1 MTGVPDWMHAIFG
14 QTLVLA
20 VGATRIAAAF
30 ALMPL
35 LSPETV
41 PALVRNSIFL
51 CFGIIVVTLQPQLTE
66 MALPTV
72 QWILVFG
79 KEALVGVV
87 IGFFFG
93 TMLWAFE
100 AAGQIIDAKVG
111 ATMAQIVDP
120 LSGHQT
126 SLTGEFLA
134 RLANFVFMFS
144 GGLLLMV
151 GTILDSYALWPIGS
165 LTPVL
170 SLRSL
175 SLFEGEFSRLM
186 TIAVMLASP
195 ALVVL
200 FLVDAGLGLAN
211 RYAPQLNVFA
221 LGLAIKAW
229 IATAVL
235 VAMMTGLVQ
244 VLLNEMGARPAVIL
258 QVLKAMARTAGGP

>member
-1 MTGVPDWMHAIFG
+1 MPETAPDWLSAIFAN
-14 QTLVLA
+14 TMVLA

-30 ALMPL
+30 MLLPL

-41 PALVRNSIFL
+41 PPLVRNSIFL
-51 CFGIIVVTLQPQLTE
+51 
-66 MALPTV
+66 A
-72 QWILVFG
+72 FG
-79 KEALVGVV
+79 KEALIGVV

-126 SLTGEFLA
+126 SLNGEFLA

-144 GGLLLMV
+144 GGLLLLV
-151 GTILDSYALWPIGS
+151 GTILDSYAIWPIGS

-175 SLFEGEFSRLM
+175 ALFEGEFSRLM
-186 TIAVMLASP
+186 VLAVMLATP
-195 ALVVL
+195 ALAIL
-200 FLVDAGLGLAN
+200 YLVDGGLGLIN

-221 LGLAIKAW
+221 LGLAIKSW
-229 IATAVL
+229 IATAVIL
-235 VAMMTGLVQ
+235 AMLTGLVQ
-244 VLLNEMGARPAVIL
+244 LLLNEIGARPSTVL
-258 QVLKAMARTAGGP
+258 QVLKAMSGKPL

>member
-1 MTGVPDWMHAIFG
+1 MPEGAPDWLSAIFAN
-14 QTLVLA
+14 TLVLA

-30 ALMPL
+30 MLLPL

-51 CFGIIVVTLQPQLTE
+51 AFGIVVVTLQPQV
-66 MALPTV
+66 AHSDLPTV
-72 QWILVFG
+72 QWILIFG
-79 KEALVGVV
+79 KEALIGVV

-144 GGLLLMV
+144 GGLLLLV
-151 GTILDSYALWPIGS
+151 GVILDSYAVWPIGS

-175 SLFEGEFSRLM
+175 ALFEGEFARLM
-186 TIAVMLASP
+186 VLAVMLATP
-195 ALVVL
+195 ALAVL
-200 FLVDAGLGLAN
+200 YLVDGGLGLVN
-211 RYAPQLNVFA
+211 RYAPQLNVFS
-221 LGLAIKAW
+221 LGLAIKSW
-229 IATAVL
+229 IATAVVL
-235 VAMMTGLVQ
+235 AMTTGLVQ
-244 VLLNEMGARPAVIL
+244 LLLNEIGARPSTIL
-258 QVLKAMARTAGGP
+258 QVLRAMSGKPL

>member
-1 MTGVPDWMHAIFG
+1 MPEGAPDWLAAIFAN
-14 QTLVLA
+14 TMVLA

-30 ALMPL
+30 MLLPL

-41 PALVRNSIFL
+41 PPLVRNSIFL
-51 CFGIIVVTLQPQLTE
+51 AFGVIVITLQPQI
-66 MALPTV
+66 AHSDLPTV
-72 QWILVFG
+72 QWILIFG
-79 KEALVGVV
+79 KEALIGVV

-126 SLTGEFLA
+126 SLNGEFLA

-144 GGLLLMV
+144 GGLLLLV
-151 GTILDSYALWPIGS
+151 GTILDSYAIWPIGS

-170 SLRSL
+170 SLRGL

-186 TIAVMLASP
+186 VLAVMLATP
-195 ALVVL
+195 ALAIL
-200 FLVDAGLGLAN
+200 YLVDGGLGLIN
-211 RYAPQLNVFA
+211 RYAPQLNVFS
-221 LGLAIKAW
+221 LGLAIKSW
-229 IATAVL
+229 IATAVIL
-235 VAMMTGLVQ
+235 AMLTGLVQ
-244 VLLNEMGARPAVIL
+244 LLLNEIGARPSTIL
-258 QVLKAMARTAGGP
+258 QVLRAMSGKPV

>member
-1 MTGVPDWMHAIFG
+1 MPDGAPDWLSAIFAN
-14 QTLVLA
+14 TMVLA

-30 ALMPL
+30 MLLPL

-41 PALVRNSIFL
+41 PPLVRNSIFL
-51 CFGIIVVTLQPQLTE
+51 
-66 MALPTV
+66 AHSDLPTV
-72 QWILVFG
+72 QWILIFG
-79 KEALVGVV
+79 KEALIGVV

-126 SLTGEFLA
+126 SLNGEFLA

-144 GGLLLMV
+144 GGLLLLV
-151 GTILDSYALWPIGS
+151 GTILDSYSIWPIGS

-175 SLFEGEFSRLM
+175 ALFEGEFSRLM
-186 TIAVMLASP
+186 VLAVMLATP
-195 ALVVL
+195 ALAIL
-200 FLVDAGLGLAN
+200 YLVDGGLGLIN
-211 RYAPQLNVFA
+211 RYAPQLNVFS
-221 LGLAIKAW
+221 LGLAIKSW
-229 IATAVL
+229 IATAVIL
-235 VAMMTGLVQ
+235 AMLTGLVQ
-244 VLLNEMGARPAVIL
+244 LLLNEIGARPSTIL
-258 QVLKAMARTAGGP
+258 QVLKAMSGKAL

>member
-1 MTGVPDWMHAIFG
+1 MNGVPDWMNAIFG

-41 PALVRNSIFL
+41 PPLVRNSIFL

-100 AAGQIIDAKVG
+100 SAGQIIDAKVG

-134 RLANFVFMFS
+134 RLANFVFMFA

-151 GTILDSYALWPIGS
+151 GTILDSYVLWPIGS

-175 SLFEGEFSRLM
+175 SLFEGEFARLM
-186 TIAVMLASP
+186 TMAVMLASP

-258 QVLKAMARTAGGP
+258 QVLKTMARTAGAT

>member
-1 MTGVPDWMHAIFG
+1 MPEGAPDWLSAIFAN
-14 QTLVLA
+14 TMVLA

-30 ALMPL
+30 MLLPL

-41 PALVRNSIFL
+41 PPLVRNSIFL
-51 CFGIIVVTLQPQLTE
+51 AFGVIVITLQPQI
-66 MALPTV
+66 AHSDLPTV
-72 QWILVFG
+72 QWILIFG
-79 KEALVGVV
+79 KEALIGVV

-126 SLTGEFLA
+126 SLNGEFLA

-144 GGLLLMV
+144 GGLLLLV
-151 GTILDSYALWPIGS
+151 GTILDSYAIWPIGS

-170 SLRSL
+170 SLRGL

-186 TIAVMLASP
+186 VLAVMLATP
-195 ALVVL
+195 ALAIL
-200 FLVDAGLGLAN
+200 YLVDGGLGLIN
-211 RYAPQLNVFA
+211 RYAPQLNVFS
-221 LGLAIKAW
+221 LGLAIKSW
-229 IATAVL
+229 IATAVIL
-235 VAMMTGLVQ
+235 AMLTGLVQ
-244 VLLNEMGARPAVIL
+244 LLLNEIGARPSTIL
-258 QVLKAMARTAGGP
+258 QVLRAMSGKPL

>member
-1 MTGVPDWMHAIFG
+1 
-14 QTLVLA
+14 
-20 VGATRIAAAF
+20 
-30 ALMPL
+30 
-35 LSPETV
+35 
-41 PALVRNSIFL
+41 
-51 CFGIIVVTLQPQLTE
+51 
-66 MALPTV
+66 
-72 QWILVFG
+72 
-79 KEALVGVV
+79 VV

-151 GTILDSYALWPIGS
+151 GVVLDSYAVWPIGS

-186 TIAVMLASP
+186 VLAVMLATP
-195 ALVVL
+195 ALAIL
-200 FLVDAGLGLAN
+200 YLVDGGLGLVN
-211 RYAPQLNVFA
+211 RYAPQLNVFS
-221 LGLAIKAW
+221 LGLAIKSW
-229 IATAVL
+229 IATAVVL
-235 VAMMTGLVQ
+235 AMLTGLVQ
-244 VLLNEMGARPAVIL
+244 LLLNEIGARPSTIL
-258 QVLKAMARTAGGP
+258 QVLRAMSGKPL

>member
-1 MTGVPDWMHAIFG
+1 MPETAPDWLSAIFAN
-14 QTLVLA
+14 TMVLA

-30 ALMPL
+30 MLLPL

-51 CFGIIVVTLQPQLTE
+51 AFGIIVITLQPQI
-66 MALPTV
+66 AHSDLPTV
-72 QWILVFG
+72 QWILIFG
-79 KEALVGVV
+79 KEALFGVV

-144 GGLLLMV
+144 GGLLLLV
-151 GTILDSYALWPIGS
+151 GVILDSYAVWPIGS

-186 TIAVMLASP
+186 VLAVMLATP
-195 ALVVL
+195 ALAIL
-200 FLVDAGLGLAN
+200 YLVDGGLGLVN
-211 RYAPQLNVFA
+211 RYAPQLNVFS
-221 LGLAIKAW
+221 LGLAIKSW
-229 IATAVL
+229 IATAVIL
-235 VAMMTGLVQ
+235 AMLTGLVQ
-244 VLLNEMGARPAVIL
+244 LLLNEIGARPSTIL
-258 QVLKAMARTAGGP
+258 QVLKAMSGKPV